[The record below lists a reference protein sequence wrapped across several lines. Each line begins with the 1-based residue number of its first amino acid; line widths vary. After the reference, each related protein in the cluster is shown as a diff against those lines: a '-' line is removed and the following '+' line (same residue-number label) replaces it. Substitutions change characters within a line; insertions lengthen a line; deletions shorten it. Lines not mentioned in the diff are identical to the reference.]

1 MFVSRALFQS
11 YTAALVAQTTPQ
23 IDTAREAT
31 LAFSGPQFFMALVAG
46 LFLTFGFQMLLTNFS
61 VAAGISVLSL
71 SSSDDESSDGSGGTM
86 RTIGTAL
93 GVWTLATVSIA
104 LFAACLLAVKLS
116 FLTSAVMG
124 ATVGLVI
131 WASYFSILVWISS
144 TTVGSLVGS
153 VVNTATKGFQTVFGT
168 ATAALGMKA
177 AGSEIVSSAEA
188 AAAAVRREMT
198 AYIDPQD
205 VQSSFKE
212 MLSTVRSPEL
222 NLKGIREEFEKILK
236 DSLKDSEFSKIMDG
250 NNIPTV
256 SRETFENLLKE
267 RTDLS
272 PRDVKKIV
280 DELDQSWNS
289 ALGGLKKGGGLS
301 ELIKFAKSAKP
312 QDLLSSGFS
321 RQLGQFMK
329 DMDQGQD
336 SSQNSSQLQQG
347 LSALMGVVL
356 ARLDLSDLDVE
367 KIKGQLKGAQ
377 SQLST
382 QAEKVTEKIATQS
395 LSPGAN
401 VIRSDVEHYLLNTY
415 SWQMTPSRIEY
426 DFRETLYDPNADART
441 IRQGIEALKP
451 AEFSAILQSRG
462 VFTQAKIS
470 DLTARLEQV
479 RKQVLEEVRAAEA
492 AEMLQKTQS
501 AINLYLKT
509 TPKENLFSNEAAQDF
524 KTLLTDGGADP
535 QELHD
540 RLSRLQQDRVLSSL
554 QQRPDLTD
562 AEKVQLSQS
571 FESILQVAIA
581 DTQGLQEGVQ
591 TRVDMQWQKIQDY
604 LRSTG
609 KDELNP
615 EGIQRDLKTLLNDPQ
630 VGFHD
635 LKLRASRFDR
645 DTLVQLLSQRE
656 NLSEEQVNAVL
667 NQVES
672 SWKQVVHAPEA
683 LANKAKAQY
692 ENTTV
697 AISDYLRRT
706 GKSELNPDG
715 IKRDL
720 TTLLTDPKMG
730 VEAIRDRLSQV
741 DRDTLVQLLS
751 QRNDLSQEEVN
762 AIIDQVQ
769 DTIREVLRT
778 PRRLAI
784 RAQQRVKDF
793 QGTLEDYL
801 RNTDKD
807 ELNPDG
813 IKRDLGLLFQDPR
826 LGLDHLSDRLSHVD
840 RSTIV
845 ALLSQREDIS
855 EAEAEEIVNRV
866 LSVRDQMVA
875 QIESIKAK
883 IQSAV
888 DSILGKVRDYLNS
901 LERPELNYD
910 GIKQDVRK
918 LFDDPNAG
926 FDALRDRLSQFDRDT
941 LVAVMSSRDDISEA
955 DANRIIDQVD
965 QVRTG
970 VLQRA
975 ERIQNQI
982 QSRLEDL
989 KHQAQAQ
996 AEATRKAAATA
1007 AWWLFATAFTSGIA
1021 SAVAGAIAVSSV
1033 PG

>member
-11 YTAALVAQTTPQ
+11 YAAMIVAQTTPQ
-23 IDTAREAT
+23 IDTAQETT

-46 LFLTFGFQMLLTNFS
+46 LFLAFGFQMLLTNFS

-71 SSSDDESSDGSGGTM
+71 SSNDHESSDGSGSSM
-86 RTIGTAL
+86 KTIGTAL

-104 LFAACLLAVKLS
+104 LFIACLLAVKLS
-116 FLTSAVMG
+116 FLTSTVMG

-153 VVNTATKGFQTVFGT
+153 VVSTATKGFQTVFGT

-177 AGSEIVSSAEA
+177 ASSEIVSTAEA

-198 AYIDPQD
+198 AYLDPQE
-205 VQSSFKE
+205 VQSSFKDVI
-212 MLSTVRSPEL
+212 SKVRSPEL

-236 DSLKDSEFSKIMDG
+236 DSEFTKVLDKD
-250 NNIPTV
+250 NLPTI

-280 DELDQSWNS
+280 DELDQSWHS
-289 ALGGLKKGGGLS
+289 AIGSVKQGGGLS
-301 ELIKFAKSAKP
+301 ELIKFAKSANP
-312 QDLLSSGFS
+312 QELLSGNLSK
-321 RQLGQFMK
+321 QLGQLVK
-329 DMDQGQD
+329 DMGQGSQGQ
-336 SSQNSSQLQQG
+336 NPSQLQQA
-347 LSALMGVVL
+347 LSTLMGVVL
-356 ARLDLSDLDVE
+356 GRVDLSDLDVE
-367 KIKGQLKGAQ
+367 KVKDQLKSAQ
-377 SQLST
+377 SQIST
-382 QAEKVTEKIATQS
+382 QAGKVAEKVTNQN
-395 LSPGAN
+395 LSPGAA

-415 SWQMTPSRIEY
+415 SWQMTPSRIEH
-426 DFRETLYDPNADART
+426 DFRETLYDPKADART
-441 IRQGIEALKP
+441 IRQAIETLKP
-451 AEFSAILQSRG
+451 AEFTAILQSRG

-470 DLTARLEQV
+470 DVTARLEQV
-479 RKQVLEEVRAAEA
+479 RHQVLEEVRAAEA
-492 AEMLQKTQS
+492 AEMFQKTRGAVNQ
-501 AINLYLKT
+501 YLST
-509 TPKENLFSNEAAQDF
+509 TSKERLFSNEAAQDL
-524 KTLLTDGGADP
+524 KVLLVDKDADP
-535 QELHD
+535 QELQE
-540 RLSRLQQDRVLSSL
+540 RLYRLEEAPRWAGL
-554 QQRPDLTD
+554 QQRLDLTD
-562 AEKVQLSQS
+562 AEKAQITQS
-571 FESILQVAIA
+571 LDTLLQVAIA
-581 DTQGLQEGVQ
+581 DTKGLQEGVK
-591 TRVDMQWQKIQDY
+591 TRVDVQWQKVQDY
-604 LRSTG
+604 LRNTG
-609 KDELNP
+609 KEELNP
-615 EGIQRDLKTLLNDPQ
+615 EGIKRDLQTLLDDPQ
-630 VGFHD
+630 AGLHE
-635 LKLRASRFDR
+635 LKARASSFDR

-656 NLSEEQVNAVL
+656 NLSEDQVNEVL

-672 SWKQVVHAPEA
+672 SWKQAVHAPGA
-683 LANKAKAQY
+683 LVDKAKSQY
-692 ENTTV
+692 EDTSA
-697 AISDYLRRT
+697 AIADYLRRT

-720 TTLLTDPKMG
+720 TTLLEDPKSG
-730 VEAIRDRLSQV
+730 LEAIRDRLSHM

-751 QRNDLSQEEVN
+751 QREDLSQEEAN

-769 DTIREVLRT
+769 DTIRQVLRT
-778 PRRLAI
+778 PQRLAM
-784 RAQQRVKDF
+784 RAQEKVRDF

-801 RNTDKD
+801 RNTDKE

-813 IKRDLGLLFQDPR
+813 IKRDLSLLLQDPR

-875 QIESIKAK
+875 QLESIKMK
-883 IQSAV
+883 VQSV
-888 DSILGKVRDYLNS
+888 IDGVLGKIRDYLNS
-901 LERPELNYD
+901 LERPELNYE
-910 GIKQDVRK
+910 GIQQDVRT

-926 FDALRDRLSQFDRDT
+926 FDALRERLSHFDRGT

-955 DANRIIDQVD
+955 DANRIIDQVE
-965 QVRTG
+965 QVRSS

-975 ERIQNQI
+975 ERIQAKI
-982 QSRLEDL
+982 QARLEEI

-1033 PG
+1033 PS

>member
-11 YTAALVAQTTPQ
+11 YAAAIVAQTTPQ
-23 IDTAREAT
+23 IDTAQETT

-71 SSSDDESSDGSGGTM
+71 SSNDHESSDGSGSSM
-86 RTIGTAL
+86 KTIGTAL

-104 LFAACLLAVKLS
+104 LFIACLLAVKLS

-153 VVNTATKGFQTVFGT
+153 VVSTATKGFQTVFGT

-177 AGSEIVSSAEA
+177 ASSEIVSTAEA

-198 AYIDPQD
+198 AYVDPQE
-205 VQSSFKE
+205 VQSSFKD
-212 MLSTVRSPEL
+212 LISTVRSPEL
-222 NLKGIREEFEKILK
+222 NLQGIREEFEKILK
-236 DSLKDSEFSKIMDG
+236 DSEFTKVLDG
-250 NNIPTV
+250 NNLPTI

-280 DELDQSWNS
+280 DELDQSWTS
-289 ALGGLKKGGGLS
+289 AIGSVKKGGGLS
-301 ELIKFAKSAKP
+301 DLIKFAKSANP
-312 QDLLSSGFS
+312 QELLSGHFS
-321 RQLGQFMK
+321 KQLGQFMK
-329 DMDQGQD
+329 DMGQGQGKD
-336 SSQNSSQLQQG
+336 RSQLQQA

-356 ARLDLSDLDVE
+356 ARVDLSDLDVE
-367 KIKGQLKGAQ
+367 KIKGQLKSAQ

-382 QAEKVTEKIATQS
+382 QADKVTEKVTSA
-395 LSPGAN
+395 PAGAN
-401 VIRSDVEHYLLNTY
+401 VIHADVEHYLHNTY
-415 SWQMTPSRIEY
+415 SWQLTPARIEF
-426 DFRETLYDPNADART
+426 DFRETLYDPKADART
-441 IRQGIEALKP
+441 IRQSVETLKP
-451 AEFSAILQSRG
+451 EEFTTILQSRG

-470 DLTARLEQV
+470 DITARLEQV
-479 RKQVLEEVRAAEA
+479 RTQVLEEVRAAEA
-492 AEMLQKTQS
+492 AEMFEKTQR
-501 AINLYLKT
+501 AVNQYLIS
-509 TPKENLFSNEAAQDF
+509 TPKERLFSNEAVQDF
-524 KTLLTDGGADP
+524 KTLLTDGEADP

-540 RLSRLQQDRVLSSL
+540 RLVRLKEEQFMSSL
-554 QQRPDLTD
+554 QQRSDLTE
-562 AEKVQLSQS
+562 AEKMKITQS
-571 FESILQVAIA
+571 LDTLLQVAIA
-581 DTQGLQEGVQ
+581 DTKGLQEGVQ
-591 TRVDMQWQKIQDY
+591 TRVDLQWQKVQDY

-609 KDELNP
+609 KEELNP
-615 EGIQRDLKTLLNDPQ
+615 EGIKRDLQTLLDDPQ
-630 VGFHD
+630 VGFYD
-635 LKLRASRFDR
+635 LKQRASSFDR

-656 NLSEEQVNAVL
+656 NISEDQVNDVL

-672 SWKQVVHAPEA
+672 SWKQVIHAPKD
-683 LANKAKAQY
+683 LANKAKSQY
-692 ENTTV
+692 EDTTT
-697 AISDYLRRT
+697 ALADYLRRT

-720 TTLLTDPKMG
+720 TTLLEDPKTG
-730 VEAIRDRLSQV
+730 LAAIRGRLSQI

-751 QRNDLSQEEVN
+751 QRDDLSQEEAN
-762 AIIDQVQ
+762 AVIDQVQ
-769 DTIREVLRT
+769 DTIRQVLRT
-778 PRRLAI
+778 PQRLAI
-784 RAQQRVKDF
+784 RAQAKAKDF

-801 RNTDKD
+801 RNTDKA
-807 ELNPDG
+807 ELNPDD

-826 LGLDHLSDRLSHVD
+826 LGIDHLGDRLSHVD

-845 ALLSQREDIS
+845 ALLSQRKDIS
-855 EAEAEEIVNRV
+855 EAEAEEIVDRV

-875 QIESIKAK
+875 QLESIKMK
-883 IQSAV
+883 VQSAIDGV
-888 DSILGKVRDYLNS
+888 LGKIRDYLNA

-926 FDALRDRLSQFDRDT
+926 FDALRDRLSHFDRGT

-965 QVRTG
+965 QVRTS

-975 ERIQNQI
+975 ERIQTQI
-982 QSRLEDL
+982 QSRIEDI
-989 KHQAQAQ
+989 KQQAQAQ

-1021 SAVAGAIAVSSV
+1021 SAVAGAIAVSTTI
-1033 PG
+1033 G

>member
-1 MFVSRALFQS
+1 MFVSRAIFQS

-23 IDTAREAT
+23 IDTARETT

-71 SSSDDESSDGSGGTM
+71 SSHDDDSSNGSGGTM

-104 LFAACLLAVKLS
+104 LFVACLLAVKLS

-153 VVNTATKGFQTVFGT
+153 VVSTATKGFQTVFGT

-177 AGSEIVSSAEA
+177 AGSEIVSTAEA

-198 AYIDPQD
+198 AYLDPQE

-212 MLSTVRSPEL
+212 LISTVKSPEL
-222 NLKGIREEFEKILK
+222 NVKGIREEFEKILK
-236 DSLKDSEFSKIMDG
+236 DSEFTKVLDKD
-250 NNIPTV
+250 NLPTV

-280 DELDQSWNS
+280 DELDQSWHS
-289 ALGGLKKGGGLS
+289 AIGGVKKGGGLS
-301 ELIKFAKSAKP
+301 ELIKFAKSANP
-312 QDLLSSGFS
+312 QELLSGNFS
-321 RQLGQFMK
+321 KQLGQFMK
-329 DMDQGQD
+329 DMGQGQGQG
-336 SSQNSSQLQQG
+336 QNSGQLQQA
-347 LSALMGVVL
+347 LSALMGIVL
-356 ARLDLSDLDVE
+356 ARVDLSDLDVE
-367 KIKGQLKGAQ
+367 KIKDQVKSAQ

-382 QAEKVTEKIATQS
+382 QADKVAEKVTNQT

-415 SWQMTPSRIEY
+415 SWQMTPSRIEQ
-426 DFRETLYDPNADART
+426 DFRETLYDPKADART
-441 IRQGIEALKP
+441 IRQAIETLKP

-462 VFTQAKIS
+462 IFTQAKIS
-470 DLTARLEQV
+470 EATARLEQV
-479 RKQVLEEVRAAEA
+479 RKQVLEAVRAAEA
-492 AEMLQKTQS
+492 AEMFQKTRS
-501 AINLYLKT
+501 AVNRYLST
-509 TPKENLFSNEAAQDF
+509 TSKERLFSNEAAQDL
-524 KTLLTDGGADP
+524 KTLLTDGDAEP
-535 QELHD
+535 QEVHE
-540 RLSRLQQDRVLSSL
+540 RLYRLQEDPSWLGL
-554 QQRPDLTD
+554 QQRTDLTD
-562 AEKVQLSQS
+562 AEKAQITQS
-571 FESILQVAIA
+571 LNTLLQVAIA
-581 DTQGLQEGVQ
+581 DTKGLQEGVQ
-591 TRVDMQWQKIQDY
+591 TRVNMQWQRVQDY
-604 LRSTG
+604 LRNTG
-609 KDELNP
+609 KEELNP
-615 EGIQRDLKTLLNDPQ
+615 EGIKRDLQTLLDDPQ
-630 VGFHD
+630 VGLHD
-635 LKLRASRFDR
+635 LKARASSFDR
-645 DTLVQLLSQRE
+645 ETLVQLLSQRE
-656 NLSEEQVNAVL
+656 NLSEEQVNEVL

-672 SWKQVVHAPEA
+672 SWKQVVHAPGA
-683 LANKAKAQY
+683 LVDKAKSQY
-692 ENTTV
+692 EDTTA

-720 TTLLTDPKMG
+720 TTLLEDPKTG
-730 VEAIRDRLSQV
+730 LEAIRDRLSQM

-751 QRNDLSQEEVN
+751 QRDDLSQEEAN

-769 DTIREVLRT
+769 DTIRQVLRT
-778 PRRLAI
+778 PQRLAI
-784 RAQQRVKDF
+784 RAQEKVKDF
-793 QGTLEDYL
+793 QSTLEDYL

-813 IKRDLGLLFQDPR
+813 IKRDLGLLLQDPR
-826 LGLDHLSDRLSHVD
+826 LGLDHLGDRLSHVD

-855 EAEAEEIVNRV
+855 EAEAEEIVDRV

-875 QIESIKAK
+875 QLESIKTK
-883 IQSAV
+883 IQSV
-888 DSILGKVRDYLNS
+888 IDGILGKIRDYLNA
-901 LERPELNYD
+901 LERPELNYE
-910 GIKQDVRK
+910 GIQQDVRK

-926 FDALRDRLSQFDRDT
+926 FDALRDRLSHFDRGT

-965 QVRTG
+965 QVRTS

-975 ERIQNQI
+975 ERIQAQI
-982 QSRLEDL
+982 QARLEDL

-1021 SAVAGAIAVSSV
+1021 SAVAGAIAVSSG
-1033 PG
+1033 PS

>member
-11 YTAALVAQTTPQ
+11 YAAALVAQTTPQ
-23 IDTAREAT
+23 IDTARETT

-71 SSSDDESSDGSGGTM
+71 SSRDDDSSNDSGGGTM

-104 LFAACLLAVKLS
+104 LFIACLLAVKLS
-116 FLTSAVMG
+116 FLTSATMG

-153 VVNTATKGFQTVFGT
+153 VVSTATKGFQTVFGT

-177 AGSEIVSSAEA
+177 ASSEIVSTAEA
-188 AAAAVRREMT
+188 AAAAVRREIT
-198 AYIDPQD
+198 AYLDPQE
-205 VQSSFKE
+205 VQSSLKE
-212 MLSTVRSPEL
+212 VINKVRSPEL
-222 NLKGIREEFEKILK
+222 NLKGIREEFEKILR
-236 DSLKDSEFSKIMDG
+236 DSEVTKVLDKD
-250 NNIPTV
+250 NLPTI

-280 DELDQSWNS
+280 DELDQSWHS
-289 ALGGLKKGGGLS
+289 AIGGVRKGGGLG
-301 ELIKFAKSAKP
+301 ELIKFAKSANP
-312 QDLLSSGFS
+312 QELLSGNFS
-321 RQLGQFMK
+321 KQLGQFMK
-329 DMDQGQD
+329 DMGQGQGQD
-336 SSQNSSQLQQG
+336 QNSSQLQQA
-347 LSALMGVVL
+347 LSALMGIVL
-356 ARLDLSDLDVE
+356 ARVDLSDLDVE
-367 KIKGQLKGAQ
+367 KIKDQVKSAQ

-382 QAEKVTEKIATQS
+382 QAGKVTEKVTNQT

-415 SWQMTPSRIEY
+415 SWQMTPSRIEH
-426 DFRETLYDPNADART
+426 DFRETLYDPKADART
-441 IRQGIEALKP
+441 IRQAIETLKP

-470 DLTARLEQV
+470 DATARLEQV

-492 AEMLQKTQS
+492 AEMFEKTRS
-501 AINLYLKT
+501 AVNRYLST
-509 TPKENLFSNEAAQDF
+509 TSKEHLFSNEAGQEI
-524 KTLLTDGGADP
+524 KTLLSDGDADP
-535 QELHD
+535 QELQE
-540 RLSRLQQDRVLSSL
+540 RLYRLKEDSNWVGL
-554 QQRPDLTD
+554 QQRTDLTD
-562 AEKVQLSQS
+562 AEKAQITQS
-571 FESILQVAIA
+571 LDALLQVAIA
-581 DTQGLQEGVQ
+581 DAKGIQEGVK
-591 TRVDMQWQKIQDY
+591 TRVDMQWQKVQDY
-604 LRSTG
+604 LRNTG
-609 KDELNP
+609 KEELNP
-615 EGIQRDLKTLLNDPQ
+615 EGIKRDLQTLLDDPQ
-630 VGFHD
+630 TGLHD
-635 LKLRASRFDR
+635 LRARASSFDR

-656 NLSEEQVNAVL
+656 NLSEDQVNQVL

-672 SWKQVVHAPEA
+672 SWKQAVHAPSA
-683 LANKAKAQY
+683 LVDKAKAQY
-692 ENTTV
+692 EDTT
-697 AISDYLRRT
+697 AALADYLRRT

-720 TTLLTDPKMG
+720 TTLLQDPKTG
-730 VEAIRDRLSQV
+730 LEAIRGRLSQV

-751 QRNDLSQEEVN
+751 QRNDLSQEEAN

-769 DTIREVLRT
+769 DTIRQVLRT
-778 PRRLAI
+778 PQRLAI
-784 RAQQRVKDF
+784 RAQEKARDF

-801 RNTDKD
+801 RNTDKE
-807 ELNPDG
+807 ELNPEG
-813 IKRDLGLLFQDPR
+813 IKRDLGLLLQDPR

-866 LSVRDQMVA
+866 LAVRDQMVA
-875 QIESIKAK
+875 QLESIKTK
-883 IQSAV
+883 IQSV
-888 DSILGKVRDYLNS
+888 IDGILGRIRDYLNS
-901 LERPELNYD
+901 LERPELNYE
-910 GIKQDVRK
+910 GIQQDLRK

-926 FDALRDRLSQFDRDT
+926 FEALRDRLSHFDRGT

-955 DANRIIDQVD
+955 DANRIIDQVE
-965 QVRTG
+965 QVRTS

-975 ERIQNQI
+975 ERIQAQI
-982 QSRLEDL
+982 QARLEDI

-1007 AWWLFATAFTSGIA
+1007 AWWLFATASTSGIA
-1021 SAVAGAIAVSSV
+1021 AAVAGAIAVSSA
-1033 PG
+1033 PS

>member
-11 YTAALVAQTTPQ
+11 YAATLVAQTTPQ
-23 IDTAREAT
+23 IDTARETT

-71 SSSDDESSDGSGGTM
+71 SSRDDESSGGSGSTM
-86 RTIGTAL
+86 RTVGTAL

-104 LFAACLLAVKLS
+104 LFVACLLAVKLS

-153 VVNTATKGFQTVFGT
+153 VVSTATKGFQTVFGT

-198 AYIDPQD
+198 AYLDPQE

-212 MLSTVRSPEL
+212 LISTVRSPEL
-222 NLKGIREEFEKILK
+222 NLKNIREEFEKILK
-236 DSLKDSEFSKIMDG
+236 DSDVAKVLDG
-250 NNIPTV
+250 NNLPTV

-289 ALGGLKKGGGLS
+289 AVSGVKKGGGLS
-301 ELIKFAKSAKP
+301 DLIKFAKSANP
-312 QDLLSSGFS
+312 QELLSSQFS
-321 RQLGQFMK
+321 KQLGQFMK
-329 DMDQGQD
+329 DIGQGGQGQ
-336 SSQNSSQLQQG
+336 SPSQLQQG

-356 ARLDLSDLDVE
+356 GRVDLSDLDVK
-367 KIKGQLKGAQ
+367 KIKDQLKSAQ

-382 QAEKVTEKIATQS
+382 QADKVAEKVANQS

-415 SWQMTPSRIEY
+415 SWQMTPSRIEH
-426 DFRETLYDPNADART
+426 DFRETLYDPKADART
-441 IRQGIEALKP
+441 IRQAIETLKP
-451 AEFSAILQSRG
+451 AEFAAILQSRG

-470 DLTARLEQV
+470 DATARLEQI

-492 AEMLQKTQS
+492 AEMSQKTRS
-501 AINLYLKT
+501 AVNRYLST
-509 TPKENLFSNEAAQDF
+509 TSKERLFSNEAAQDL
-524 KTLLTDGGADP
+524 KTLLADGDADP
-535 QELHD
+535 QELHE
-540 RLSRLQQDRVLSSL
+540 RLYRLQEDPSWVGL
-554 QQRPDLTD
+554 QQRTDLTD
-562 AEKVQLSQS
+562 AEKAQITQS
-571 FESILQVAIA
+571 LDTLLQVAIA
-581 DTQGLQEGVQ
+581 DAMGIQEGVQ
-591 TRVDMQWQKIQDY
+591 TRVNMQWQKVQDY
-604 LRSTG
+604 LRNTG
-609 KDELNP
+609 KEELNP
-615 EGIQRDLKTLLNDPQ
+615 EGIKRDLQTLLDDPQ
-630 VGFHD
+630 VGLHD
-635 LKLRASRFDR
+635 LKARASSFDR

-656 NLSEEQVNAVL
+656 NLSEAQVNDVL

-672 SWKQVVHAPEA
+672 SWKQVVHAPGA
-683 LANKAKAQY
+683 LASKAKSQY
-692 ENTTV
+692 EDTTA
-697 AISDYLRRT
+697 AIADYLRRT

-720 TTLLTDPKMG
+720 TTLLEDPKTG
-730 VEAIRDRLSQV
+730 LEAIRDRLSQM

-751 QRNDLSQEEVN
+751 QRDDLSQEEAN
-762 AIIDQVQ
+762 AVIDQVQ
-769 DTIREVLRT
+769 DTMRQVLRT
-778 PRRLAI
+778 PQRLAI
-784 RAQQRVKDF
+784 RAQEKVKDF

-801 RNTDKD
+801 RNTDKE

-813 IKRDLGLLFQDPR
+813 IKRDLGLLLQDPR
-826 LGLDHLSDRLSHVD
+826 LGLDHLGDRLSHID

-855 EAEAEEIVNRV
+855 EAEAEEIVDRV

-875 QIESIKAK
+875 QLESIKLK
-883 IQSAV
+883 IQSV
-888 DSILGKVRDYLNS
+888 IDGILGRIRDYLNA
-901 LERPELNYD
+901 LERPELNYE
-910 GIKQDVRK
+910 GIQQDVRK

-926 FDALRDRLSQFDRDT
+926 FDALRDRLSHFDRDT

-965 QVRTG
+965 QVRTS

-975 ERIQNQI
+975 ERIQAKI
-982 QSRLEDL
+982 QARLEDI

-1021 SAVAGAIAVSSV
+1021 SAVAGAIAVSSASS
-1033 PG
+1033 